1 VIMKY
6 KLLCMDM
13 DGTLLNDEKV
23 VSEINKEAIKKAIG
37 KGVKAVICTGRMFT
51 SAIHYSELLE
61 SKAPIISS
69 NGAYIR
75 EKDRDEAIYKSVL
88 GVNNCRSI
96 LEILNKYGMAP
107 NFHTP
112 DSIFTDRSND
122 SYKMYSKYNQ
132 NALNNKVN
140 IQIVDN
146 WEDVFDKYK
155 DDIVKCITID
165 NDLEKIRKAKSEMA
179 QNPELEVVSSFENNF
194 EVMQKGV
201 SKGRGVEVLAAYYGI
216 DREEVICIGD
226 NENDLT
232 MIQYAGLGIAMGNSD
247 EEIKEI
253 ADYITATNNE
263 DGVAKA
269 IERFILEN

>member
-1 VIMKY
+1 MKY

-23 VSEINKEAIKKAIG
+23 VSEKNKEAIKKAIDR
-37 KGVKAVICTGRMFT
+37 GVKAVICTGRMFT
-51 SAIHYSELLE
+51 SAIHYAELLE

-75 EKDRDEAIYKSVL
+75 EKDRDEVIYKSVL
-88 GVNNCRSI
+88 GAENCRNI
-96 LEILNKYGMAP
+96 LEILNKYDIIP

-122 SYKMYSKYNQ
+122 SYKMYSKFNQ
-132 NALNNKVN
+132 SALNNKVN
-140 IQIVDN
+140 IRVVDN
-146 WEDVFDKYK
+146 WEEIFRKYE
-155 DDIVKCITID
+155 DDIVKCISID
-165 NDLEKIRKAKSEMA
+165 NDLEKIKKAKAEMA

-194 EVMQKGV
+194 EVMVKGV

-216 DREEVICIGD
+216 DKEEVICIGD
-226 NENDLT
+226 NENDFS
-232 MIQYAGLGIAMGNSD
+232 MIQYAGLGIAMGNS
-247 EEIKEI
+247 EQEIKDI
-253 ADYITATNNE
+253 ADYITDSNNE

-269 IERFILEN
+269 IERFILKD